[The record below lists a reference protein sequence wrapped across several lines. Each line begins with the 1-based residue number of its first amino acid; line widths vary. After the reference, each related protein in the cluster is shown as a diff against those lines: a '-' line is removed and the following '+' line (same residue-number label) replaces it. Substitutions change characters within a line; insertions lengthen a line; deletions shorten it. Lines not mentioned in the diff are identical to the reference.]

1 MPAPRP
7 NGERSV
13 KSYICIRSH
22 PIPVGNKARENEH
35 AIRIRES
42 NMSYARSE
50 VVSEEEEAALET
62 SRDLPLRDVNARARR
77 ATSAELRELDTLRAV
92 NAHLLRE
99 LAAMKAR
106 EAEAQK
112 LAERDGLTG
121 LYNRRRMLELL
132 EAAIGDAVQ
141 QELHVG
147 LLFIDLNGFK
157 AINDKYG
164 HAAGDKILTTVATRI
179 SSRVRTGDICCR
191 YGGDEFVGVLP
202 GVPDPF
208 PVSRVADAI
217 RERGSLPYWIGNEQ
231 QQLTAS
237 IGGSMYPYPGEPAAK
252 LLHPAEQALYRLK
265 SRIVRPPSPS
275 APAPQPRLTPLRNHQ
290 SIPPPPR
297 TPYATPV

>member
-1 MPAPRP
+1 MA
-7 NGERSV
+7 
-13 KSYICIRSH
+13 
-22 PIPVGNKARENEH
+22 
-35 AIRIRES
+35 
-42 NMSYARSE
+42 YARPE
-50 VVSEEEEAALET
+50 VASDEDAVLDT
-62 SRDLPLRDVNARARR
+62 SRELPLREVNARARR
-77 ATSAELRELDTLRAV
+77 MSGAELRELDTLRAV

-132 EAAIGDAVQ
+132 EAAISDAVLQ
-141 QELHVG
+141 DLHVG

-164 HAAGDKILTTVATRI
+164 HAAGDKILTTVATRMAA
-179 SSRVRTGDICCR
+179 RVRTGDICCR
-191 YGGDEFVGVLP
+191 YGGDEFVVVLP

-217 RERGSLPYWIGNEQ
+217 RERVSLPYWIGNDQ

-237 IGGSMYPYPGEPAAK
+237 IGESMYPYHGENAA
-252 LLHPAEQALYRLK
+252 LLVHRADEAMYRLK
-265 SRIVRPPSPS
+265 SRIVRPPPNAVQSVPE
-275 APAPQPRLTPLRNHQ
+275 QRLTRRRNDRAKAR
-290 SIPPPPR
+290 PGGAP
-297 TPYATPV
+297 